1 MPDLVLQ
8 EQVDYYRAR
17 AAEYDEWFYR
27 KGRYDHGDESNRVW
41 FEEAD
46 SVFDALDTMAPTGDV
61 LELAPGTGIWTE
73 RLLRT
78 ARYVTAID
86 ASSEMIARNRAKLGN
101 GATRVTFQV
110 ADIFEWK
117 PSVKFDAIVFCF
129 WISHVPATRL
139 DQFLDMIA
147 SALKGGGQIFF
158 VDGRK
163 EPSVMASNQIMPA
176 VDTEFMT
183 RKLNDGREFQ
193 IVKNYYQPSK
203 LAHQFASH
211 GLDVD
216 VRETP
221 TLLHLWHR
229 SQAGS

>member
-61 LELAPGTGIWTE
+61 LELAPGTGIWPE

-86 ASSEMIARNRAKLGN
+86 ASSEMIARNRVKLGN

-129 WISHVPATRL
+129 WISHVPATRSVPGYDRL
-139 DQFLDMIA
+139 RTKRWRADLFRRRSEGTISDGLESDHA
-147 SALKGGGQIFF
+147 S
-158 VDGRK
+158 R
-163 EPSVMASNQIMPA
+163 
-176 VDTEFMT
+176 
-183 RKLNDGREFQ
+183 R
-193 IVKNYYQPSK
+193 
-203 LAHQFASH
+203 H
-211 GLDVD
+211 
-216 VRETP
+216 
-221 TLLHLWHR
+221 
-229 SQAGS
+229 